1 MKEDISKKLK
11 DHLSLHDPVTE
22 EAHVVYVM
30 VEVRKL
36 LDRLPD
42 SGTSYDLIRFYCD
55 WTLHTDKKRNMQH
68 IGEHIRSIYNSAKE
82 HITSGNPMYK
92 NDALREFY
100 TMRKLREEMPLL
112 FTEQEI
118 ETSLVNSD
126 ASWKE
131 FWKLLTKVL
140 TDQPIINPIPEV
152 SLFVFEPAH
161 EGALIPYLEFSNPIL
176 GANKQQLHW
185 YRVGLGG
192 L

>member
-1 MKEDISKKLK
+1 MKEDMSKKLR

-36 LDRLPD
+36 LDRLSD
-42 SGTSYDLIRFYCD
+42 NSTSYNLIRFYCD

-82 HITSGNPMYK
+82 HITSGDPMYK
-92 NDALREFY
+92 NDALQEFY
-100 TMRKLREEMPLL
+100 TMKKLREEMLEL
-112 FTEQEI
+112 FTEQDI
-118 ETSLVNSD
+118 ESTLVNSD
-126 ASWKE
+126 VSWKE

-152 SLFVFEPAH
+152 SLFVFESAH
-161 EGALIPYLEFSNPIL
+161 ERALIPYLEFSNPIL
-176 GANKQQLHW
+176 DINKKEIYW